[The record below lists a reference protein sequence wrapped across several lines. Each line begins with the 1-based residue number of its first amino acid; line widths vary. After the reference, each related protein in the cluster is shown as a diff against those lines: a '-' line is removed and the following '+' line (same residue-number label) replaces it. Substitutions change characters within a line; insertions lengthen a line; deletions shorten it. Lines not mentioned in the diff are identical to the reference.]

1 MVGEHDDDAIVTSGQ
16 AGVDPLLANPKL
28 STGQT
33 GQIERPGDHSP
44 WWFIPGLCAV
54 ALLLIGLLVVVADRR
69 STPRVGAPT
78 TDAAADPGI
87 EVATA
92 PPISEETESDAA
104 LGAESAATIGPPVET
119 TTTLDPRIDDL
130 PPAGTARFRG
140 SDREI
145 LARCE
150 VHLPFDPADTEFQ
163 TSSYFF
169 FDSSGISQLID
180 RVSTADVER
189 ADLRR
194 GDARFVA
201 VDDIGDSGAFVATFA
216 GASEFDVVVNPG
228 AEAEQDC
235 GDRLVTNAPGQFAEP
250 HTRIILDV
258 CVDNLNDVGTTIAGA
273 TSQGARFEILQA
285 GGELAEIVLDQGDG
299 NLMRTTAPAFVIR
312 NEGILSASG
321 VVSDGT
327 NDLDITID
335 LGSTTSESDAR
346 ACSPSDR
353 L

>member
-1 MVGEHDDDAIVTSGQ
+1 MVGEHDDDAAVPSGH
-16 AGVDPLLANPKL
+16 AGIDPLLANPKL

-69 STPRVGAPT
+69 STPQVVAPPT
-78 TDAAADPGI
+78 ETAADPGI
-87 EVATA
+87 VTTAPLVTDAAEPDAAPEAEPGATA
-92 PPISEETESDAA
+92 AP
-104 LGAESAATIGPPVET
+104 LVET
-119 TTTLDPRIDDL
+119 TTTLDPRINDL

-150 VHLPFDPADTEFQ
+150 VHLPFEPADTEFQ

-180 RVSTADVER
+180 RVSTVDGDR
-189 ADLRR
+189 AELAR

-201 VDDIGDSGAFVATFA
+201 VDDIGDGGAFVAAFA
-216 GASEFDVVVNPG
+216 GESEFEVVVNPG
-228 AEAEQDC
+228 VEAEQDC
-235 GDRLVTNAPGQFAEP
+235 GDRLVTNAPGQFTEP

-299 NLMRTTAPAFVIR
+299 SLMRTTAPAFVIR
-312 NEGILSASG
+312 DDGILSASG